1 MPGILK
7 VNQKV
12 EVARSGEGEFY
23 PALIQDV
30 ADDFFC
36 ITIPYL
42 RGMPLVLVPGEQV
55 DVRVIE
61 SDAAYFFTAA
71 VLGRRRDEIPLY
83 GLSIP
88 TEVKRIQRRRFAR
101 VETLL
106 EVWYAPVPQGDEA
119 PAFRQGWAVNLS
131 GGGLCLGTD
140 YRFEIGD
147 QILLRFTLDL
157 GERRLEVATQGRIVR
172 RDVMSEGSP
181 GSGYRYGVEFLD
193 LPMREQDLICRY
205 VFRKMA
211 ERRRLR

>member
-42 RGMPLVLVPGEQV
+42 RGIPLVLVPGERV

-71 VLGRRRDEIPLY
+71 VLGRRAREMCFNRFIPLPWR
-83 GLSIP
+83 LC
-88 TEVKRIQRRRFAR
+88 EKA
-101 VETLL
+101 
-106 EVWYAPVPQGDEA
+106 
-119 PAFRQGWAVNLS
+119 
-131 GGGLCLGTD
+131 GG
-140 YRFEIGD
+140 
-147 QILLRFTLDL
+147 
-157 GERRLEVATQGRIVR
+157 A
-172 RDVMSEGSP
+172 
-181 GSGYRYGVEFLD
+181 
-193 LPMREQDLICRY
+193 LP
-205 VFRKMA
+205 
-211 ERRRLR
+211 